1 MNGYQIGVIIAS
13 VGVLLLCVAQLLTVM
28 QSIKEQ
34 KSHLLK
40 VKISKAIE
48 IMTWEQLKEFEKRSM
63 L

>member
-13 VGVLLLCVAQLLTVM
+13 VGVLLLCVTQLLTVM

-34 KSHLLK
+34 KSRLLK

-48 IMTWEQLKEFEKRSM
+48 IMTWEQLKEFERET

>member
-34 KSHLLK
+34 KSRALK
-40 VKISKAIE
+40 VKLNKAVE
-48 IMTWEQLKEFEKRSM
+48 MMSLEQLKELKRKT

>member
-13 VGVLLLCVAQLLTVM
+13 IGVLLLCVAQLLTVM

-34 KSHLLK
+34 KSCLLK

-48 IMTWEQLKEFEKRSM
+48 IMTWEQLKEFERKT